1 MGREARCMSGK
12 ILPENI
18 LEMKS
23 TVFFNVDFLVCVC
36 VEGGGGGGVL
46 FLLVKYEL
54 LYTVYTLHIC
64 DPKC

>member
-23 TVFFNVDFLVCVC
+23 TGFFFNVDFLVCVC
-36 VEGGGGGGVL
+36 VEGGGGWGGV
-46 FLLVKYEL
+46 FYF
-54 LYTVYTLHIC
+54 YW
-64 DPKC
+64 